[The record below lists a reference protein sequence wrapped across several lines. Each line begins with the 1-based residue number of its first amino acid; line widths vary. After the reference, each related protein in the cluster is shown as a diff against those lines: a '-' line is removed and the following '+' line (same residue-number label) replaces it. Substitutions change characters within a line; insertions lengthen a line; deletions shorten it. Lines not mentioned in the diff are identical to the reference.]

1 MALAL
6 PLGTPAR
13 NVRYPA
19 KDSPMLPSRPTPP
32 PAQPPPP
39 KKPLPAQPLTAPD
52 TSRDGQGVQPLRS
65 PSPDR
70 GSGLSG
76 TG

>member
-1 MALAL
+1 
-6 PLGTPAR
+6 
-13 NVRYPA
+13 
-19 KDSPMLPSRPTPP
+19 MLPSRPTPP
-32 PAQPPPP
+32 PAQPRPSR
-39 KKPLPAQPLTAPD
+39 KPLPAQPPTAPD
-52 TSRDGQGVQPLRS
+52 TSKDGQSVRPVVS